1 MSRSKKLIVTALF
14 LIGACILL
22 YPAVSNKLA
31 ERHQAE
37 MISRYE
43 QTVEELPKTDMKSE
57 WEKAVKYNESVTGM
71 SVEDPF
77 ILGSGSVLPGNY
89 KDVLNVE
96 EKEGVMGYI
105 EIPAIDVMLPIY
117 HGVSERVLRRGVGHM
132 ETTALPIGGKG
143 THSVLA
149 SHRGL
154 STAKLFTDLDR
165 MKEGDLFYIH
175 VLDHLLTYEVDQIS
189 VIEPEDTDALR
200 PIADKEYITLLTC
213 TPYGV
218 NSHRLLGLIISDS
231 SWFCQSRRCIKFPK
245 HFRSKSMKQRL
256 FCCSIS
262 PVWGSSGVLRFRTVR
277 VMV

>member
-1 MSRSKKLIVTALF
+1 
-14 LIGACILL
+14 
-22 YPAVSNKLA
+22 
-31 ERHQAE
+31 
-37 MISRYE
+37 
-43 QTVEELPKTDMKSE
+43 
-57 WEKAVKYNESVTGM
+57 
-71 SVEDPF
+71 
-77 ILGSGSVLPGNY
+77 
-89 KDVLNVE
+89 
-96 EKEGVMGYI
+96 MGYI

-218 NSHRLLGLIISDS
+218 NSHRLLVRGEKICDEIVKKSEEKESDTAKKERDITEMIAYGAAVFALVS
-231 SWFCQSRRCIKFPK
+231 LFVAAVAVCVRKMKKKRRNC
-245 HFRSKSMKQRL
+245 MEL
-256 FCCSIS
+256 
-262 PVWGSSGVLRFRTVR
+262 
-277 VMV
+277 

>member
-31 ERHQAE
+31 ERHQA
-37 MISRYE
+37 
-43 QTVEELPKTDMKSE
+43 D
-57 WEKAVKYNESVTGM
+57 NESVTGM

-213 TPYGV
+213 T
-218 NSHRLLGLIISDS
+218 HRLLVRGEKICDEIVKKSEEKESDTAKKERDITEMIAYGAAVFALVS
-231 SWFCQSRRCIKFPK
+231 LFVAAVAVCVRKMKKKRRTRGRKK
-245 HFRSKSMKQRL
+245 KAGKRSLKRRKR
-256 FCCSIS
+256 
-262 PVWGSSGVLRFRTVR
+262 
-277 VMV
+277 

>member
-1 MSRSKKLIVTALF
+1 
-14 LIGACILL
+14 
-22 YPAVSNKLA
+22 
-31 ERHQAE
+31 
-37 MISRYE
+37 
-43 QTVEELPKTDMKSE
+43 
-57 WEKAVKYNESVTGM
+57 
-71 SVEDPF
+71 
-77 ILGSGSVLPGNY
+77 
-89 KDVLNVE
+89 
-96 EKEGVMGYI
+96 
-105 EIPAIDVMLPIY
+105 
-117 HGVSERVLRRGVGHM
+117 M

-218 NSHRLLGLIISDS
+218 NSHRLLVRGEKICDEIVKESEEKESDTEMIAYGAAVFALVS
-231 SWFCQSRRCIKFPK
+231 LFVAAVAVCVRKMKKKRRTRGRKK
-245 HFRSKSMKQRL
+245 KAGKRSLKRRKR
-256 FCCSIS
+256 
-262 PVWGSSGVLRFRTVR
+262 
-277 VMV
+277 

>member
-1 MSRSKKLIVTALF
+1 
-14 LIGACILL
+14 
-22 YPAVSNKLA
+22 
-31 ERHQAE
+31 
-37 MISRYE
+37 
-43 QTVEELPKTDMKSE
+43 
-57 WEKAVKYNESVTGM
+57 
-71 SVEDPF
+71 
-77 ILGSGSVLPGNY
+77 
-89 KDVLNVE
+89 
-96 EKEGVMGYI
+96 MGYI

-218 NSHRLLGLIISDS
+218 NSHRLLVRGE
-231 SWFCQSRRCIKFPK
+231 KYVM
-245 HFRSKSMKQRL
+245 KS
-256 FCCSIS
+256 
-262 PVWGSSGVLRFRTVR
+262 
-277 VMV
+277 

>member
-117 HGVSERVLRRGVGHM
+117 HGVSER
-132 ETTALPIGGKG
+132 
-143 THSVLA
+143 
-149 SHRGL
+149 
-154 STAKLFTDLDR
+154 
-165 MKEGDLFYIH
+165 DLFYIH

-218 NSHRLLGLIISDS
+218 NSHRLLVRGEKICDEIVKKSEEKESDTAKKERDITEMIAYGAAVFALVS
-231 SWFCQSRRCIKFPK
+231 LFVAAVAVCVRKMKKKRRTRGRKK
-245 HFRSKSMKQRL
+245 KAGKRSLKRRKR
-256 FCCSIS
+256 
-262 PVWGSSGVLRFRTVR
+262 
-277 VMV
+277 